1 MKVCFLLTYF
11 YKSDIVTV
19 KKQPKIAKM
28 QKMVFPTKING
39 KFSLKLYISM
49 DLFLLQFLQYENFF
63 SFCIIGMN
71 KQIKQLEAQE
81 SLNRSPGVQRIK
93 IGYLSDIT

>member
-1 MKVCFLLTYF
+1 MFLTYLF
-11 YKSDIVTV
+11 VQIRYSNCQKQ
-19 KKQPKIAKM
+19 QPKIAKM

-81 SLNRSPGVQRIK
+81 SLNCSPGVQRIK